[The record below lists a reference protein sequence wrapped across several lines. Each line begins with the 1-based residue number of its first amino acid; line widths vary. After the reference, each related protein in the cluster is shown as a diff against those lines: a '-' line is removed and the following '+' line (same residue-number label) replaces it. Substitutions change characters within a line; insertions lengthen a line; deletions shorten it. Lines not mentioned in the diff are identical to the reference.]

1 MRQIAIYGKA
11 GIGKSTTTQNTVAA
25 IAELGKQVL
34 LLGCDPKADCTR
46 LLMHGKAQS
55 TVRDV
60 IQKFGPGCLPEMIC
74 STGFGGVTC
83 VEAGGPELGVGCDGR
98 GITTSVQTLSEMGIY
113 EDDLDFVF
121 YDVPGDVACGD
132 FTMPIREGYVQEIY
146 LEVSGEYTALCAANN
161 LCKLIKKFAEHG
173 PVRLGGIICNSRVCN
188 NEEFIVSQF
197 AKQVNSKLIRYIPRD
212 NIVHFAE
219 IKAKT
224 VIEYDTYSVQAEVYR
239 NLARKI
245 IYNDAFTVPTPL
257 SAEELED
264 LMKRY
269 GLPD

>member
-25 IAELGKQVL
+25 IAEMGKQVL

-46 LLMHGKAQS
+46 LLLHGKAQT

-60 IQKFGPGCLPEMIC
+60 LQQFGPGCLPEMIC

-83 VEAGGPELGVGCDGR
+83 VEAGGPELGVGCDGK
-98 GITTSVQTLSEMGIY
+98 GLTTSIQTLSEMGLY
-113 EDDLDFVF
+113 EDDLDFVL

-146 LEVSGEYTALCAANN
+146 LEVSGEYTALYAANN
-161 LCKLIKKFAEHG
+161 LCKIIKKFAEQG
-173 PVRLGGIICNSRVCN
+173 QVRLGGIICNSRVCD
-188 NEEFIVSQF
+188 NEEFLVYQF
-197 AKQVNSKLIRYIPRD
+197 AKQVNSKLIRFIPRD
-212 NIVHFAE
+212 NIVQRAE

-224 VIEYDTYSVQAEVYR
+224 VIDYDTYSTQAEAYR
-239 NLARKI
+239 NLAHKI
-245 IYNDAFTVPTPL
+245 AYNDFFTVPTPL
-257 SAEELED
+257 TMDDLED
-264 LMKRY
+264 LMKKY